1 MNIVF
6 TLNPNQIGT
15 FLEYYQEELVQSLE
29 SHVLALIH
37 GVGYTI
43 HVYRSNKVLIQ
54 GEEAKQEALYWQEFL
69 GIPIDVKDAKATTT
83 PHPEVTHDSSESHF
97 GSDEVGTGDFFGP
110 VVVVCAHVSPTLSE
124 TLLKLG
130 VKDSKKLTDDQIKRM
145 AEGIIHQVPHE
156 VVILPNPKYNEM
168 IAKGFNQNKIKAY
181 LHNHAIR
188 KALQLV
194 KQSTDPIIIDEFTPQ
209 TQYFAYLADYP
220 HVVKQITF
228 VQKAE
233 SQYLAVAAASILA
246 RYYFLEEMDKLSA
259 SIAIELPKGSG
270 IVVDLIGKRIA
281 LQYGLDVF
289 SNIAKIHFKNMER
302 ITSTMKS

>member
-6 TLNPNQIGT
+6 SLNPDQIGT
-15 FLEYYQEELVQSLE
+15 FIEYYQDEMIPSLE

-43 HVYRSNKVLIQ
+43 HVYRSSKVLIQ

-69 GIPIDVKDAKATTT
+69 GIPIDIKESKATAST
-83 PHPEVTHDSSESHF
+83 HSEVTNYPSVSHF

-110 VVVVCAHVSPTLSE
+110 VIVVCAYVESTQYE
-124 TLLKLG
+124 TLQKLG
-130 VKDSKKLTDDQIKRM
+130 VKDSKKLNDDQIKRI
-145 AEGIIHQVPHE
+145 AESFLHQVPHE
-156 VVILPNPKYNEM
+156 AVILPNPKYNEM
-168 IAKGFNQNKIKAY
+168 IEKGFNQNKIKAY

-188 KALQLV
+188 KALQLI
-194 KQSTDPIIIDEFTPQ
+194 KRPADPIIIDEFTPQ
-209 TQYFAYLADYP
+209 NQYFTYLADFP

-270 IVVDLIGKRIA
+270 VVVDLIGKRIA
-281 LQYGLDVF
+281 LQYGLEVF
-289 SNIAKIHFKNMER
+289 PRIAKTHFKNMER
-302 ITSTMKS
+302 IRATMKS